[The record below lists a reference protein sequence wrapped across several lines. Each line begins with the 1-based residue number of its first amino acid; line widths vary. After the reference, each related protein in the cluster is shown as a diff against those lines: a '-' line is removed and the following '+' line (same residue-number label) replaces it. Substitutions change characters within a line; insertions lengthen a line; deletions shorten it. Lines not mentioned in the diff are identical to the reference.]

1 MGSFKCT
8 WMKFLVSLKFGWV
21 SLLRRRTR
29 CNNTAVESSSIGD
42 AFGCS
47 LRFGWVGL
55 QRSRA
60 RCSRWKWRW
69 GWLPCTSLSSAAMHQ
84 CTSSSSTAMH
94 QYCHAPVLPCNSA
107 PVPAV
112 LPLHQNCHAPTS
124 LLLLHLCHCTD
135 SPHPLCIHLFY
146 FYNALYGAS
155 AMLHPFYCT
164 LLLCA
169 RLHHFPTA
177 ASTLPLALDGN
188 TALST
193 LWH

>member
-94 QYCHAPVLPCNSA
+94 QYYHATV
-107 PVPAV
+107 
-112 LPLHQNCHAPTS
+112 HQFQQY
-124 LLLLHLCHCTD
+124 CHCTKTAMRQPPFCC
-135 SPHPLCIHLFY
+135 STSATALILHIPCAFTSSTSTMHCTVLVLCFTRST
-146 FYNALYGAS
+146 ALYCYV
-155 AMLHPFYCT
+155 LDCT
-164 LLLCA
+164 TSPLLPQ
-169 RLHHFPTA
+169 HFH
-177 ASTLPLALDGN
+177 
-188 TALST
+188 
-193 LWH
+193 WH

>member
-47 LRFGWVGL
+47 LRFSWVGL

-69 GWLPCTSLSSAAMHQ
+69 GWLPCTSSSSASSAAMHQ
-84 CTSSSSTAMH
+84 CTSSSRTAM
-94 QYCHAPVLPCNSA
+94 
-107 PVPAV
+107 
-112 LPLHQNCHAPTS
+112 HQNCHAPLPFCCSTS
-124 LLLLHLCHCTD
+124 STALSSYD
-135 SPHPLCIHLFY
+135 SPHPLCIHP
-146 FYNALYGAS
+146 FYNALYDAS
-155 AMLHPFYCT
+155 YAPPVLLHFSVMCW
-164 LLLCA
+164 
-169 RLHHFPTA
+169 TA
-177 ASTLPLALDGN
+177 PSPHCCLN
-188 TALST
+188 TSNGT
-193 LWH
+193 RW